1 MSKIFKD
8 HWEIFGENIVQCVS
22 VVAKKKSSP
31 LIGYTAQGL
40 GFRLSSHEKLCAERM
55 KLLLKSIDDLNKKV
69 SKLTTEMAQGQGAVK
84 VLMALGALVVGI
96 LGYLNIK

>member
-1 MSKIFKD
+1 M
-8 HWEIFGENIVQCVS
+8 
-22 VVAKKKSSP
+22 AKKKIKP
-31 LIGYTAQGL
+31 LVGITAQGI
-40 GFRLSSHEKLCAERM
+40 GFRLSSHERLCAERM

-84 VLMALGALVVGI
+84 VLMALGAIVVGI